1 MDPSPTIRVYNK
13 NGCSPA
19 NGWGQD
25 SSQIAFTQYYQ
36 TWTSPAGITL
46 SNVIRLQAR
55 HWYNGSLKLWEDYY
69 YAKGYGLVAFYAY
82 NYMLPA
88 NPPVFQGWI
97 DSTSGSAPVR
107 EGICNP

>member
-1 MDPSPTIRVYNK
+1 MMKCARNAGEPAFERM
-13 NGCSPA
+13 CSPGKISGKA
-19 NGWGQD
+19 LP
-25 SSQIAFTQYYQ
+25 
-36 TWTSPAGITL
+36 TSPAGITL

-55 HWYNGSLKLWEDYY
+55 HWYNGSLNLWEDYY